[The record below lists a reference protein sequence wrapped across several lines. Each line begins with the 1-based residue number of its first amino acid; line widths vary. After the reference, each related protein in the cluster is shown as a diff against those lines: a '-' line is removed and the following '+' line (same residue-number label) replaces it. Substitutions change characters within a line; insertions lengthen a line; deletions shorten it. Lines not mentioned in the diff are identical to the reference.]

1 MHSQLI
7 DKHTCLWSQVQT
19 VGNSFANFLSSPR
32 GAQWLIFQKTIQTL
46 KNKRQKLALTKKL
59 LQKVLRLHP

>member
-1 MHSQLI
+1 MEPGSNHGKQFC
-7 DKHTCLWSQVQT
+7 K
-19 VGNSFANFLSSPR
+19 LSLFPK
-32 GAQWLIFQKTIQTL
+32 AQWLIFQKTIQTL